1 MNNLGLVIPPNPK
14 NFFFQA
20 PQPTCIDI
28 PSARVDVNNVVSS
41 LQSIFPTFKIE
52 ADYLPVDD
60 VWALAATSPDGSG
73 ENEMF
78 KVLRQESGYAW
89 VSLN

>member
-28 PSARVDVNNVVSS
+28 PSARVDINDTVANLKEV
-41 LQSIFPTFKIE
+41 FPTFNIE
-52 ADYLPVDD
+52 ADYLPANER
-60 VWALAATSPDGSG
+60 WALAATSPDGSG
-73 ENEMF
+73 GEEMF
-78 KVLRQESGYAW
+78 EILKKESGYAW